1 LLGAVSPHLFERSIK
16 MLATALILTVLVL
29 VGLMRAKVMALILA
43 LVCLLVWN
51 SPGWA
56 LFWFV
61 IFLINS
67 GRR

>member
-1 LLGAVSPHLFERSIK
+1 MKKL
-16 MLATALILTVLVL
+16 ALI
-29 VGLMRAKVMALILA
+29 LILA

>member
-1 LLGAVSPHLFERSIK
+1 